1 MRTDLREHDLMQGVL
16 ALVVGLSE
24 MIKDALKLQSLQQ
37 MQERGMS
44 GEEVERWKRA
54 LMDLDAVLDRIRSHD
69 GLTLALRQLGRNF
82 DHRVDDILSQA
93 LNPDSFKS
101 NVGTPRLPDP
111 QQED

>member
-1 MRTDLREHDLMQGVL
+1 MGTDLREHDLMQGVL
-16 ALVVGLSE
+16 ALIVGLSE

-44 GEEVERWKRA
+44 GEEMERWKHA
-54 LMDLDAVLDRIRSHD
+54 LMDLDATLDRIRSND
-69 GLTLALRQLGRNF
+69 GLTPALRQLGRDF

-101 NVGTPRLPDP
+101 KVGTPGLPDP